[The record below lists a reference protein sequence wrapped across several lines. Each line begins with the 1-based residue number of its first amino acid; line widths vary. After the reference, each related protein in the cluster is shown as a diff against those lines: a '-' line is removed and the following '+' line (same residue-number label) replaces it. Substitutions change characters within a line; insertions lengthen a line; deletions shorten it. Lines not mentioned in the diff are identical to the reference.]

1 MPFINGQKM
10 ACAPCI
16 RGHRSTKCTHF
27 YERVMIPVRKPG
39 RPLSTCPCPPG
50 RPCQC
55 GGGVRVAIPKKQK
68 CSCPAGAADG
78 SEESENEI
86 SPTETATSTSPS
98 RSSFRVSKTGSGSKA
113 GSRKQ
118 SFDPANFE
126 RIDPR
131 TFNLIASPNG
141 NLPKGINGIPISS
154 PGEGPGL
161 SGLATPGNMMPIGP
175 APSYMASPSPG
186 SVSMVYNMGPSMTT
200 YMIPQ
205 PVKVENGGFIPT
217 PGGNYISPVP
227 VEPYMNGNHSNG
239 LSFNAPPPSA
249 AILGPSPIPKPN
261 GMASRGGGCCSSKAA
276 APRAPGPAP
285 NPNLQQA
292 IQNAMPP
299 PAPQQNFPVQSDG
312 AVRSCCAGKTQ
323 ATQPPPP
330 VNMPPP
336 QQGYGQAFDLPQFS
350 SPVDMKM
357 PDLYGAFQPTQT
369 VFRYPAD
376 YGSWQH
382 PISPATWHQ
391 VISKQNVAPTAE
403 APISPATNAANN
415 HAGVGGIVTSHE
427 CSCGPGCQCL
437 GCLAHPFNAP
447 MFDYVKQAWGS
458 SPNNSANGSASGST
472 NGSPAVAPIDMSPTH
487 INHHSNNKGIQ
498 PTSQRATTNGANGS
512 ESPPELPTVSNAGSP
527 ATLLNGEEQSLPEL
541 EFYFVDLPIS
551 GFCEGNIAL
560 CPCGDDCECVG
571 CVIHGNSPPL
581 PASSMPRQD

>member
-1 MPFINGQKM
+1 
-10 ACAPCI
+10 
-16 RGHRSTKCTHF
+16 
-27 YERVMIPVRKPG
+27 MIPVRKPG

-68 CSCPAGAADG
+68 CTCPAGAADG
-78 SEESENEI
+78 SEESDNET
-86 SPTETATSTSPS
+86 SPTETTTSTSPS
-98 RSSFRVSKTGSGSKA
+98 RSSFRVSKSGSGSKA
-113 GSRKQ
+113 SSRKQ

-141 NLPKGINGIPISS
+141 NLPNGINGIPKSS
-154 PGEGPGL
+154 PGEAPGL
-161 SGLATPGNMMPIGP
+161 SGLATPGNMIPIEP
-175 APSYMASPSPG
+175 APSYITSPSRG
-186 SVSMVYNMGPSMTT
+186 SVSMVYNMPLSITT
-200 YMIPQ
+200 YMMPQ
-205 PVKVENGGFIPT
+205 PVKAENGGFIST
-217 PGGNYISPVP
+217 PSGNYISPVSA
-227 VEPYMNGNHSNG
+227 EPYMNGDHSNG
-239 LSFNAPPPSA
+239 LSFNAPLPSA
-249 AILGPSPIPKPN
+249 TVLGPSPIPKPDD
-261 GMASRGGGCCSSKAA
+261 MASRGGSCCSAKAA
-276 APRAPGPAP
+276 PPAPAPAP
-285 NPNLQQA
+285 NPHLQQP
-292 IQNAMPP
+292 IQSTMPP
-299 PAPQQNFPVQSDG
+299 PAPQQNFPAQSDG
-312 AVRSCCAGKTQ
+312 AVRSCRSCCAGKTQ
-323 ATQPPPP
+323 APQRPTP

-336 QQGYGQAFDLPQFS
+336 QQGYDQTFDLPQFS

-391 VISKQNVAPTAE
+391 VISEQNVPPTAE
-403 APISPATNAANN
+403 TPVSPATNAANN
-415 HAGVGGIVTSHE
+415 HAGGGGIVTSHE

-458 SPNNSANGSASGST
+458 SANNSANGSTSGST
-472 NGSPAVAPIDMSPTH
+472 NGSPTVGPIDMNTTH
-487 INHHSNNKGIQ
+487 INNSKNKDIQ
-498 PTSQRATTNGANGS
+498 PPSLRATNGANGS
-512 ESPPELPTVSNAGSP
+512 ESPPEPPTASNEGSP
-527 ATLLNGEEQSLPEL
+527 ATFVNGEEQSLPEL

-571 CVIHGNSPPL
+571 CVIHGNSPHL
-581 PASSMPRQD
+581 PASSMPQQE